1 MKTPVRPCVLRCHT
15 GMLLH
20 ERLWQNNL
28 DLAQRCLEHP
38 LVRGLADGTLPVE
51 VFRRYVAQ
59 DACFLRAFLSAYALC
74 TARSPDTQAAAVLV
88 EMQQGTLDELKLHS
102 AYSRELGIDLSN
114 VRPYR
119 ATAAY
124 SDFLQ
129 RTAWAES
136 ADQTLAAMTP
146 CVRLYGFLGSELARK
161 GIPAHRY
168 GDWIRTYSSEDYWK
182 HVHRMEALLDR
193 LARAT
198 PAVEE
203 RYRYAMQCEVD
214 FFSAPLEEAG

>member
-1 MKTPVRPCVLRCHT
+1 MEK
-15 GMLLH
+15 LLH

-38 LVRGLADGTLPVE
+38 FIRGLGDGTLPVDA
-51 VFRRYVAQ
+51 FRRYVAQ
-59 DACFLRAFLSAYALC
+59 DAYFLRAFLSAYALC
-74 TARSPDTQAAAVLV
+74 TARSPDIEAAAVLV
-88 EMQQGTLDELKLHS
+88 EMQQSTLDELKLHS

-114 VRPYR
+114 VHPYR

-129 RTAWAES
+129 RTAWAEG

-146 CVRLYGFLGSELARK
+146 CVRLYGFLGSELAREE
-161 GIPAHRY
+161 IPSHRY
-168 GDWIRTYSSEDYWK
+168 GDWIRTYSSDDYWK
-182 HVHRMEALLDR
+182 HVQRMEALLDR

-203 RYRYAMQCEVD
+203 RYRTAMQCEID

>member
-1 MKTPVRPCVLRCHT
+1 MM

-20 ERLWQNNL
+20 EQLWQNNL
-28 DLAQRCLEHP
+28 VLAQRCLEHP
-38 LVRGLADGTLPVE
+38 FVRGLADGTLPVDA
-51 VFRRYVAQ
+51 FRRYVAQ
-59 DACFLRAFLSAYALC
+59 DAYFLRAFLSAYALC
-74 TARSPDTQAAAVLV
+74 TARSPDTEAAAALV

-102 AYSRELGIDLSN
+102 AYSRELGIDLSD
-114 VRPYR
+114 VHPYR

-136 ADQTLAAMTP
+136 VDQTLAAMTP

-161 GIPAHRY
+161 EIPSHRY
-168 GDWIRTYSSEDYWK
+168 GDWIQTYSSEDYWK

-193 LARAT
+193 LAHAT
-198 PAVEE
+198 PAVQE